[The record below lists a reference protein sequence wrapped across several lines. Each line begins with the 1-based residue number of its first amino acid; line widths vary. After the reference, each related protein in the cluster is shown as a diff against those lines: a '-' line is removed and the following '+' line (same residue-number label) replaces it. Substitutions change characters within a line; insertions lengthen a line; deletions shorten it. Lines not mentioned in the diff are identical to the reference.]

1 MGEIMGCNFVAYPL
15 IFCLSLI
22 IKVIDTINKGSYTYI
37 KIRDLS
43 DILNIMY
50 DNNTKLIS
58 VGIK

>member
-1 MGEIMGCNFVAYPL
+1 MGCNFVAYPL

-22 IKVIDTINKGSYTYI
+22 IKVIDTINKSSYTYI

-50 DNNTKLIS
+50 DNNNKLIS
-58 VGIK
+58 VEIK

>member
-1 MGEIMGCNFVAYPL
+1 MGCNFVAYPL

-22 IKVIDTINKGSYTYI
+22 IKVIDIINKGSYTYI

-43 DILNIMY
+43 DILSIMY

-58 VGIK
+58 IGIK